1 MGQNVN
7 YAAVMDARMESSMEE
22 CAGRMVLKPY
32 YAAAKGVQINLRK
45 EECAEGTVHMVEGDI
60 MYNMIRTSQGRVK
73 V

>member
-22 CAGRMVLKPY
+22 CALGMVQRRNF
-32 YAAAKGVQINLRK
+32 AAVRDVQINLRK